1 MSKLT
6 NGLLRRAHRAAV
18 KHAELSARITEAFEE
33 RYGTTHSAIDCDDII
48 ECLDYG
54 HGHEMTV
61 ADCDEAMARS
71 GTPTLLAKIGEGQ

>member
-1 MSKLT
+1 MTKLT

-18 KHAELSARITEAFEE
+18 KHAQLASQITEAFEE

-61 ADCDEAMARS
+61 EECDAAMAGCGNPALQR
-71 GTPTLLAKIGEGQ
+71 